1 MNRINQTVLT
11 GLIRNMSRV
20 MGEPLT
26 LQRGSKYNGIAWAI
40 ERNGG
45 SQAIVTGQS
54 ARELYEKAHAFMS
67 GWYAAQ
73 EMGNKEKA

>member
-1 MNRINQTVLT
+1 MERINQTVLT
-11 GLIRNMSRV
+11 GLIRGMSRV
-20 MGEPLT
+20 MGEPLQ

-67 GWYAAQ
+67 GWYAH
-73 EMGNKEKA
+73 EDKMRETK